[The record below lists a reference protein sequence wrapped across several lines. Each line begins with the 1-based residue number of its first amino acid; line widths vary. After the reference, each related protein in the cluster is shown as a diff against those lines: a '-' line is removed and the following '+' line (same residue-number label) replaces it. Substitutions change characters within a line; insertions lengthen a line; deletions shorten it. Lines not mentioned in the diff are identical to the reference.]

1 MSAEHIAD
9 AIAKAMQGQCRDLP
23 QATAL
28 GDCDNVTSAV
38 QHADN
43 NQFIRSRLVIDG
55 VGAVESDAQVRCEL
69 IPRGAGK
76 REMLQWLERRFDLAD
91 EARRDLLGCTE
102 SDPRP
107 EFGEIGFRRVGYAE
121 CERAASNFRPRSM
134 MLLASKSLTRPS
146 ARSAKPLSIS
156 A

>member
-1 MSAEHIAD
+1 M
-9 AIAKAMQGQCRDLP
+9 
-23 QATAL
+23 
-28 GDCDNVTSAV
+28 
-38 QHADN
+38 QHADD
-43 NQFIRSRLVIDG
+43 NQFIRPRFVIDG
-55 VGAVESDAQVRCEL
+55 VGAVEGDAQVWCEL
-69 IPRGAGK
+69 FPRRAGK
-76 REMLQWLERRFDLAD
+76 REMPQRFERRFDLAD
-91 EARRDLLGCTE
+91 EADRDLLGCIE

-107 EFGEIGFRRVGYAE
+107 EFGEIGFCRVGYAE